1 MILRSIVLAMTL
13 MFAGSL
19 AAREIPTVVAADSTV
34 TLEVKKMTWGGC
46 VKKVERAL
54 SKVEGIKKI
63 DANNKTR
70 LVKIEI
76 ADASKFDVSKA
87 IEAIKAGT
95 GWDATKK

>member
-1 MILRSIVLAMTL
+1 M
-13 MFAGSL
+13 
-19 AAREIPTVVAADSTV
+19 
-34 TLEVKKMTWGGC
+34 
-46 VKKVERAL
+46 ERAL
-54 SKVEGIKKI
+54 SKVEGIKNI
-63 DANNKTR
+63 DASNKTR